1 MLRTQKKYSF
11 LTFLG
16 RFLLPPLLILL
27 SVLLFWIYHVSEK
40 NIRNQQNLSIEL
52 NNKNAARELK
62 RVQHYLLSALQE
74 TVLLLN
80 GVVNSQEVIAEDTMM
95 KVLQKGEDNQFDFL
109 HFVPSSGDLEVA
121 VSDSPFFDFRDSIDQ
136 FRDGAEFLLNSWHI
150 IDVGL
155 PGDQL
160 WIMATGKRIIVR
172 DTGLVL
178 GTLVGG
184 VVINDNQ
191 ILAREILTSTN
202 ARYAALAVGQ
212 NIIAAN
218 IPLTLE
224 TLNVL
229 GANRSTVSR
238 AVLKEKGEQQAVL
251 ISRSSYPFASNS
263 DLKILLVYQDSLYPE
278 IRKIFLH
285 SGGTAL
291 LFTVLLF
298 VVFALFSRRQTEK
311 AIGNLLHYTETAA
324 TKPGEVVY
332 SPGPL
337 LEFNRIGKAVEE
349 MIGLLNTAADELKE
363 NKKRLEL
370 VIDGAGLSTW
380 DWNVETGEMRY
391 NERRAEM
398 LGLSPDE
405 VESHFTSW
413 KECLHPDDKD
423 MVLQRLTNHL
433 DGKSPVFQSEH
444 RLQSKSGKWIWVLDA
459 GRVFKRDA
467 AGNPLLAA
475 GINLDISRQKEAER
489 ALLKERALLLSLIN
503 SIPDLIFYKDRESVY
518 LGCNKAFERFTGQTE
533 QEIIGKT
540 DFDLFPK
547 EEAEFYRKKDRVML
561 SSAVACRNEEQVTY
575 PDGHQVLLDT
585 MKTPL
590 IGSDREIVGLI
601 GVSRDITRLKEVEQR
616 LAEERER
623 LAVTLRSIG
632 DGVITTDTGGRIVF
646 LNKVA
651 EELTGWTD
659 EEVFGKDFVEVYD
672 IINGKSGQKMIDP
685 VSQVMANGKVSGDT
699 GNTVLVSR
707 GGTKRIIAES
717 AAPIKDRANNII
729 GVVVVFRDV
738 SNERRMEEELLKIR
752 KIESIGVL
760 AGGIAHDFNN
770 ILTAVLGNIEL
781 SSFRVARVDEKAEHF
796 LAEAAKATKR
806 AVKLTQQLLTFAKG
820 GEPIRESTDLRI
832 LIQDTADFVTHGSQ
846 VLCEYDFP
854 EELWRVDGDSGQIS
868 QVIQNIVLNAKYAM
882 EEGGTIH
889 IRCENVEKLDE
900 ISQTSSHKGGF
911 VKIVIADSGKG
922 IPEEMIDKIFDP
934 YFTTKQ
940 TGSGLGLAISHSII
954 VKHRGVITVHS
965 RLGEGTRFVIFLP
978 AILGS
983 DKDGGGENGG
993 ERSMVKSARILL
1005 MDDEQGVLDIVE
1017 AQLKSLGH
1025 KVIQVTEGSQAVE
1038 IYEKLQTEG
1047 TPVDMVIVDL
1057 TVPAGMGGR
1066 ETAGQLLEL
1075 DPEAKIV
1082 VASGYSNDP
1091 IMANYEGYG
1100 FKGAVSK
1107 PFGLAELSHVIH
1119 QILG

>member
-1 MLRTQKKYSF
+1 M
-11 LTFLG
+11 TFLG
-16 RFLLPPLLILL
+16 RFLFPPLLILL

-52 NNKNAARELK
+52 NNKNAARELE

-80 GVVNSQEVIAEDTMM
+80 EVVNSQEVIADDTMM

-109 HFVPSSGDLEVA
+109 HFVPSSGELEVA
-121 VSDSPFFDFRDSIDQ
+121 VSDSPFFDFSDSIDQ

-150 IDVGL
+150 INVGL

-184 VVINDNQ
+184 IVINDNQ
-191 ILAREILTSTN
+191 TLARDILMNTN
-202 ARYAALAVGQ
+202 ARYAALAVEQ

-218 IPLTLE
+218 VPLTLE
-224 TLNVL
+224 TLNAL
-229 GANRSTVSR
+229 GGSSSTVSR
-238 AVLKEKGEQQAVL
+238 DMLKEKGEQQAVL
-251 ISRSSYPFASNS
+251 ISRSRYPFANNN
-263 DLKILLVYQDSLYPE
+263 DLKILLVYEDSLYPE
-278 IRKIFLH
+278 IRKTFLH

-324 TKPGEVVY
+324 TRPGEVIY

-349 MIGLLNTAADELKE
+349 MICLLNTAADELKE
-363 NKKRLEL
+363 SKDRLEL

-405 VESHFTSW
+405 VGPYFTSW

-423 MVLQRLTNHL
+423 MVLQLLTNHL

-518 LGCNKAFERFTGQTE
+518 LGCNKAFESFTGKTE
-533 QEIIGKT
+533 QEIIGKN
-540 DFDLFPK
+540 DFDLFSK
-547 EEAEFYRKKDRVML
+547 EEAEFYLKKDRVML

-575 PDGHQVLLDT
+575 PDGHLVLLDT

-590 IGSDREIVGLI
+590 VGSDRDIVGLI

-659 EEVFGKDFVEVYD
+659 EEVSGKNFVEVFD
-672 IINGKSGQKMIDP
+672 IVNEKSGRKKIDP
-685 VSQVMANGKVSGDT
+685 VSQVMADGKISGDSS
-699 GNTVLVSR
+699 NTVLVSR

-717 AAPIKDRANNII
+717 AAPIKDRANTII
-729 GVVVVFRDV
+729 GVVIVFRDV

-781 SSFRVARVDEKAEHF
+781 SRSRVARVDEKAEHF
-796 LAEAAKATKR
+796 LDEAAKATKR

-846 VLCEYDFP
+846 VICEYDFA

-882 EEGGTIH
+882 EEGGIIH

-900 ISQTSSHKGGF
+900 ISQTSTHKGGF

-940 TGSGLGLAISHSII
+940 TGNGLGLAISHSII

-978 AILGS
+978 AILGG
-983 DKDGGGENGG
+983 DKDGDGEKGG
-993 ERSMVKSARILL
+993 ERSVVKSARILL
-1005 MDDEQGVLDIVE
+1005 MDDEQVVLDIVE

-1025 KVIQVTEGSQAVE
+1025 NVVQATEGRQAVE
-1038 IYEKLQTEG
+1038 IYEQLQAEG

-1075 DPEAKIV
+1075 NPEAKIV

-1091 IMANYEGYG
+1091 IMANYEDYG

-1107 PFGLAELSHVIH
+1107 PFGLAELSHVLH